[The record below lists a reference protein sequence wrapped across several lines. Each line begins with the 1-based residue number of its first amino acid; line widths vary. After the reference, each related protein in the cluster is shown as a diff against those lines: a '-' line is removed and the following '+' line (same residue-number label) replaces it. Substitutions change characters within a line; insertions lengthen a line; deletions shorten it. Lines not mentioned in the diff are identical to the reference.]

1 MKKSKEYFEELSRV
15 MTQVRETQEPAIDS
29 AASAV
34 AETLLNGGTVFTFG
48 TGHSH
53 ILAEEIFYR
62 AGGLVKVYPL
72 LDSPLMLH
80 INASRS
86 SNMERVSGYAETL
99 WDGIET
105 GANDVIFIFS
115 NSGRNAVP
123 VDMALAAKARG
134 LKVICIT
141 NLKHTRS
148 VSSRHPAGKKLFE
161 VSDIVIDNCGAI
173 GDAAISVGEYVCGPT
188 STAVGAAVLQSIVC
202 GAVEKVLEA
211 GRDPEVFKSSNVDG
225 GDAVNEAFIEKYKKQ
240 IRIL

>member
-1 MKKSKEYFEELSRV
+1 MNKSEEYFKELARV
-15 MTQVRETQEPAIDS
+15 MQEVEKTQGGVIEQAVN
-29 AASAV
+29 AV
-34 AETLLNGGTVFTFG
+34 AETLENGGTVFTFG

-105 GANDVIFIFS
+105 KKGDVLFIFS

-123 VDMALAAKARG
+123 VDMALSAKKRG
-134 LKVICIT
+134 LRVICIT
-141 NLKHTRS
+141 NMNHTRAS
-148 VSSRHPAGKKLFE
+148 SSRHPAGKKLYE
-161 VSDIVIDNCGAI
+161 VSDIAIDNCGCI
-173 GDAAISVGEYVCGPT
+173 GDAAIKIGEFVCGPT
-188 STAVGAAVLQSIVC
+188 ATAVGAAILQAIVC
-202 GAVEKVLEA
+202 GAVGKMI
-211 GRDPEVFKSSNVDG
+211 DDDTKPEVFKSSNVDG
-225 GDAVNEAFIEKYKKQ
+225 GDAVNEAYIKKYKNE

>member
-1 MKKSKEYFEELSRV
+1 MKKFEEYFEELSRV
-15 MTQVRETQEPAIDS
+15 IAEVRETQTSAIES
-29 AASAV
+29 AVAAV
-34 AETLLNGGTVFTFG
+34 AETLVNGGTVFTFG

-62 AGGLVKVYPL
+62 AGGLAKVYPI

-86 SNMERVSGYAETL
+86 SKMERIGGYAETL

-123 VDMALAAKARG
+123 VDMALSAKARG
-134 LKVICIT
+134 LKVVCIT
-141 NLKHTRS
+141 NLKHTKS
-148 VSSRHPAGKKLFE
+148 VESRHPAGKKLYE
-161 VSDIVIDNCGAI
+161 VSDVVIDNCGTI
-173 GDAAISVGEYVCGPT
+173 GDAAIAVGEYVCGPT
-188 STAVGAAVLQSIVC
+188 STAVGAAIMQAIVC

-211 GRDPEVFKSSNVDG
+211 GGTPEVFMSGNVDG
-225 GDAVNEAFIEKYKKQ
+225 GDAVNEAYLEKYRKE